1 MRGIVL
7 GPILGLVAL
16 LADAPALA
24 DGITLSG
31 AIQRPAKFTMAQ
43 LRAMPQIDVKVNQK
57 TEKGSF
63 TGDFHGVL
71 LWSFVNNAVLVNGPA
86 RHAIL
91 LHGIVVS
98 AAADD
103 YGTLI
108 SLGEIHPEL
117 GNAQVILA
125 TEENGKPLAL
135 PVLIVPG
142 DIKAARD
149 VRDVTNVFVQLG
161 SSASAP
167 RAVLDHL
174 H

>member
-1 MRGIVL
+1 MRRIVL
-7 GPILGLVAL
+7 GSILGLMAL
-16 LADAPALA
+16 LANAPASA
-24 DGITLSG
+24 GGIALSG
-31 AIQRPAKFTMAQ
+31 AIQHPAQLTMAQ
-43 LRAMPQIDVKVNQK
+43 LRAMPAVDVKVDQK
-57 TEKGSF
+57 TEKGPF

-71 LWSFVNNAVLVNGPA
+71 LWTLINNAGLVNGPA

-98 AAADD
+98 AAGDN

-125 TEENGKPLAL
+125 TEENGKPLAQ
-135 PVLIVPG
+135 PILIVPG

-149 VRDVTNVFVQLG
+149 VRNVTSVFVQLG
-161 SSASAP
+161 SSGHISRMAP
-167 RAVLDHL
+167 DHL